1 LPSGAKSLALWIQE
15 ATPANLNNVSGNNST
30 KEDDSMLSDDGTPSL
45 EDRLH
50 IQDNSD
56 TGKTSLQS
64 PARPPLTDDQLCVLQ
79 QTVQQAMKNSRS
91 QPSVSQDV
99 QPFLPWVNPAGT
111 VSPLGLHRPLDR
123 IFVFFEEKKICGE
136 AYSRAAAP
144 KANWDPRTILP

>member
-1 LPSGAKSLALWIQE
+1 
-15 ATPANLNNVSGNNST
+15 
-30 KEDDSMLSDDGTPSL
+30 MLSDDGTPSL

-64 PARPPLTDDQLCVLQ
+64 PARPPFTDDQLCVLQ
-79 QTVQQAMKNSRS
+79 QTVQQAMKNSCS

-123 IFVFFEEKKICGE
+123 IYIFFFEEKKSVGRHIPGQLL
-136 AYSRAAAP
+136 
-144 KANWDPRTILP
+144 PRPIGTLALSCLT

>member
-1 LPSGAKSLALWIQE
+1 
-15 ATPANLNNVSGNNST
+15 
-30 KEDDSMLSDDGTPSL
+30 MLSDDGTPSL

-99 QPFLPWVNPAGT
+99 QPFLPLVHPAGT

-123 IFVFFEEKKICGE
+123 FFFFWRKKNLWGGIFQGSCSQGQLGPSHYPALVDDPHKEEVHVY
-136 AYSRAAAP
+136 AS
-144 KANWDPRTILP
+144 WV

>member
-1 LPSGAKSLALWIQE
+1 
-15 ATPANLNNVSGNNST
+15 
-30 KEDDSMLSDDGTPSL
+30 MLSDDGTPSL

-64 PARPPLTDDQLCVLQ
+64 PARPPFTDDQLCVLQ

-99 QPFLPWVNPAGT
+99 QPFLPSVHPAGT

-123 IFVFFEEKKICGE
+123 IYIFFFEEKKSVGRHIPGQLL
-136 AYSRAAAP
+136 
-144 KANWDPRTILP
+144 PRPIGTLALSCLT